1 MLFYRRFASLKI
13 TYYVQVDVVLLFTNV
28 PVKKTGNITW
38 KIIYK
43 NKEILA
49 AFGKWVLKKWIS
61 NTYQK
66 LNFPLTSFMKS
77 QIELGELHLD
87 KYNSRS
93 EKVIVENLKR
103 NGFVKLDIRW
113 IP

>member
-1 MLFYRRFASLKI
+1 
-13 TYYVQVDVVLLFTNV
+13 
-28 PVKKTGNITW
+28 
-38 KIIYK
+38 
-43 NKEILA
+43 
-49 AFGKWVLKKWIS
+49 
-61 NTYQK
+61 
-66 LNFPLTSFMKS
+66 MKS

-103 NGFVKLDIRW
+103 NRFVKLDIRW